1 MSVLI
6 FKGQISMTLGG
17 TWAHKPPLKLSRNCQ
32 RLANPYDQALEIKK
46 KKKTDSDF
54 FTYLRV
60 LYCLILSVGSN
71 SFNTRSVIVL

>member
-17 TWAHKPPLKLSRNCQ
+17 TWAHKPPLKLSSNCQ

-46 KKKTDSDF
+46 KETDSDF

-60 LYCLILSVGSN
+60 LYS
-71 SFNTRSVIVL
+71 

>member
-32 RLANPYDQALEIKK
+32 RLANPMTKLWKLRKK
-46 KKKTDSDF
+46 KKQT
-54 FTYLRV
+54 
-60 LYCLILSVGSN
+60 LISLL
-71 SFNTRSVIVL
+71 I